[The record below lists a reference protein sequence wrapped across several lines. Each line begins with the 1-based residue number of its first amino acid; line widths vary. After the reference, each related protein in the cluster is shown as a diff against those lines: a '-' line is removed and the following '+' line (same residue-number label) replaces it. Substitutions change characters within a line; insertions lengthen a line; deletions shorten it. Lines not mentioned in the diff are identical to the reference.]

1 MNEASINCNRTTI
14 YFFSNEKS
22 FDSPFDIFPIIFLN
36 LINNML
42 YYNKYYDFYD
52 SGIKIQRLKSLMNE
66 RRTMARK
73 ILLDYYQIVSLLKTQ
88 RNNIAQRR

>member
-1 MNEASINCNRTTI
+1 
-14 YFFSNEKS
+14 
-22 FDSPFDIFPIIFLN
+22 
-36 LINNML
+36 ML

-66 RRTMARK
+66 RRMMARK